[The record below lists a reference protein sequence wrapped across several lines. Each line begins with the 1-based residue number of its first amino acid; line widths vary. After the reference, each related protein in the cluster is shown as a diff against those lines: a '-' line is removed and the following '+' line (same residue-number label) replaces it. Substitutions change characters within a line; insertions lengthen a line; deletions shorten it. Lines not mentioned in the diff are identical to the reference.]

1 MSPPNFLYST
11 ILFTAGFTCLL
22 LSGVIRYFRSEAAG
36 AKPLAFFLL
45 GLAWWDITYA
55 VFWADLPGPRPYFW
69 LDITLAGAFV
79 APTAFLVFALEFSNT
94 RHLLNRRFILAL
106 LIEPILAF
114 VLLWTDPLHNL
125 YFGGKRALNTMRI
138 VDAGPIH
145 WANIYYSY
153 LLILVAFLI
162 LFGVARRSKGVYRSQ
177 ATIILVAAVAPW
189 IANTGVAFFGGGA
202 LPDADLTPFVFSITA
217 LAIAFALIRHRLL
230 DIVPVAR
237 GALIENMSEGV
248 LVLDLNNRI
257 VDVNP
262 AARKELTPGFLLG
275 DRAETSF
282 SRLPDLVERFSDVAH
297 ARTEIIVEDAVLDL
311 SISTLRDAKNRPMGR
326 LVVWRDITEIKQA
339 QKKLERLA
347 ITDEL
352 TLTHNRRHFME
363 LAEKQISH
371 ARRRELP
378 LTLAMI
384 DLDYFKEIND
394 RHGHPA
400 GDKALAALAA
410 TLRWNVR
417 DFDIVGRLGGEEF
430 AVLMPETDG
439 QSASQAAERLRA
451 VVADAPIDLG
461 TETVYVTLSLGLTE
475 FADEEDTLSSM
486 LYRADQALYRAKNT
500 GRNRVVLWNE
510 GAGEKVS
517 P

>member
-1 MSPPNFLYST
+1 
-11 ILFTAGFTCLL
+11 
-22 LSGVIRYFRSEAAG
+22 
-36 AKPLAFFLL
+36 
-45 GLAWWDITYA
+45 
-55 VFWADLPGPRPYFW
+55 
-69 LDITLAGAFV
+69 
-79 APTAFLVFALEFSNT
+79 
-94 RHLLNRRFILAL
+94 
-106 LIEPILAF
+106 
-114 VLLWTDPLHNL
+114 
-125 YFGGKRALNTMRI
+125 
-138 VDAGPIH
+138 
-145 WANIYYSY
+145 
-153 LLILVAFLI
+153 
-162 LFGVARRSKGVYRSQ
+162 
-177 ATIILVAAVAPW
+177 
-189 IANTGVAFFGGGA
+189 
-202 LPDADLTPFVFSITA
+202 
-217 LAIAFALIRHRLL
+217 
-230 DIVPVAR
+230 
-237 GALIENMSEGV
+237 
-248 LVLDLNNRI
+248 
-257 VDVNP
+257 
-262 AARKELTPGFLLG
+262 
-275 DRAETSF
+275 
-282 SRLPDLVERFSDVAH
+282 
-297 ARTEIIVEDAVLDL
+297 
-311 SISTLRDAKNRPMGR
+311 
-326 LVVWRDITEIKQA
+326 
-339 QKKLERLA
+339 
-347 ITDEL
+347 
-352 TLTHNRRHFME
+352 ME

-410 TLRWNVR
+410 TLRGNVR